1 MKEKYLNNTE
11 VKYLNIT
18 DVTLREW
25 DQAPFTSFDEVQ
37 KKVIALMLSEMWVN
51 TIEIWF
57 WANKTDFNNIEEVSK
72 IVWDSDVVLSSL
84 WRSIKSDTTA
94 SINALKNVKNPRIH
108 IFAAMSKEHIKWKF
122 QKEWMSFEETQENI
136 LNSII
141 ENIKLVKEKDN
152 HIQIEFSPEDATWN
166 ALIKEK
172 WKKYFKLKNNLDF
185 DFLVKVCEEAIKSW
199 ANIINVPDTLWN
211 LTSNQTYDFFIE
223 LNNRLNH
230 LKSKYTFWLSSHIHN
245 DLASASESTIQ
256 AIRWWADY
264 VETTIYWLWERSWN
278 APTEEVVWIISEK
291 WHDLVEW
298 MDIKLNPKFK
308 TELLWPI
315 SDFVSKIIQLDKS
328 IQRPFIWALSDRDWS
343 WVHNANWDLYWGSKN
358 KKLYW
363 WADLP
368 EFFSARWWANQLV
381 SMLSKYWVKLD
392 KDDIKKLVWIF
403 WEKSEKTRGLF
414 WKNVYSTYLKE
425 KWEFKITKL
434 ETNDNKLNLEIYLK
448 WEKIVFNWKIEWNN
462 SSINTFIKLIN
473 NSFWYNKV
481 KIKDLKTKSKPN
493 IITEINN
500 FKKRTLN
507 ILSDNFNE
515 KINEI
520 IKDID
525 EKPVSESKAITQVI
539 LEIDWEEIYSIS
551 SDNNTTNSWIK
562 AILDWIIDII

>member
-1 MKEKYLNNTE
+1 MEE
-11 VKYLNIT
+11 KYLNIT

-122 QKEWMSFEETQENI
+122 QKEWMSFKETQKNI